1 MKKKLLVALLSFVMP
16 LSLSGCA
23 LQHLSNNGDK
33 VSVESS
39 SETLSSTEQ
48 TNSSITIA
56 EAIALAEASEG
67 ALTEQEYQVTGIIQ
81 TVSDAQYGEMTIQ
94 DDTGSLYIYGVYGK
108 DRETRYD
115 ALSDK
120 PVKGDEVTL
129 LGKLKMFKG
138 KPEMDRGYLQ
148 SFKHIDV
155 SENIDL
161 TQYKDATIKEARN
174 AAEDTKL
181 KVSGTVTRVTFANG
195 MKPNGFYLVSNDA
208 SIYVYGGDIAAQV
221 KEGNKI
227 TVAGEKANY
236 VLDSEK
242 THAETFGYQGCIQL
256 DNAYLVSND
265 GKTNEVDLS
274 WCEETTVKELMETP
288 LTNNI
293 TTNIYKVNALVKKQE
308 NPGYVNYYI
317 DDLDEKTGSY
327 VYTMCNGGD
336 FAWLDEFDGKICTV
350 YLSVHNAK
358 STKTGCVYRLIPIKV
373 VDENYTFDVA
383 NAPKFVL
390 DYFAKGQ
397 FEKEYEANPNLEVIT
412 SHSSELLGFENVTLT
427 YTSSDE
433 NVAYFA
439 TENDKLLFK
448 TKNSGEVK
456 ITIKATLGDYEATGE
471 VTVTVKTPVNADYI
485 SIANAY
491 ASEIGQEVTV
501 KGIIASSAVNR
512 TGFYIIDESGSIAV
526 QVADGKTLE
535 EVSIGQEVVVKGT
548 RAIIG
553 KAGGTPYQACIDGAT
568 FISKLETNK
577 EYSTASFKTI
587 TFAELFA
594 KSKDLSVDQTA
605 QVYVVEG
612 KVTKVDAQFYSN
624 IYLSDPNGT
633 DSIQFYTNNASQYT
647 NMLGDYI
654 DQTITM
660 EVALCNWNSKSAYAL
675 CGIAVVTENGK
686 IHNSINFN

>member
-39 SETLSSTEQ
+39 SEQ

-81 TVSDAQYGEMTIQ
+81 TVSNAQYGEMTIQ
-94 DDTGSLYIYGVYGK
+94 DDTGSLYIYGVYGQ

-181 KVSGTVTRVTFANG
+181 KVSGTVTRVTYASG

-208 SIYVYGGDIAAQV
+208 SIFVHGGDIAAQV

-227 TVAGEKANY
+227 TVAGEKTNY

-265 GKTNEVDLS
+265 NKTNEVDLS
-274 WCEETTVKELMETP
+274 WCEEKTVKELMETP

-397 FEKEYEANPNLEVIT
+397 FEKEYEVNPNLEVIT

-448 TKNSGEVK
+448 TKNPGEVK

-512 TGFYIIDESGSIAV
+512 PGFYIIDESGSIAV
-526 QVADGKTLE
+526 QVADGSILK

-587 TFAELFA
+587 TFAELLA

-612 KVTKVDAQFYSN
+612 KVTKVDAQYYSN
-624 IYLSDPNGT
+624 IYLSDPNGS
-633 DSIQFYTNNASQYT
+633 DSIQFYTGNASQYT

-686 IHNSINFN
+686 IHNSINF

>member
-39 SETLSSTEQ
+39 SEQ

-81 TVSDAQYGEMTIQ
+81 TVSNAQYGEMTIQ
-94 DDTGSLYIYGVYGK
+94 DDTGSLYIYGVYGQ

-181 KVSGTVTRVTFANG
+181 KVSGTVTRVTYASG

-227 TVAGEKANY
+227 TVAGEKTNY

-265 GKTNEVDLS
+265 NKTNEVDLS
-274 WCEETTVKELMETP
+274 WCEEKTVKELMETP

-308 NPGYVNYYI
+308 NPGFVNYYI

-397 FEKEYEANPNLEVIT
+397 FEKEYEVNPNLEVIT

-448 TKNSGEVK
+448 TKNPGEVK

-512 TGFYIIDESGSIAV
+512 PGFYIIDESGSIAV
-526 QVADGKTLE
+526 QVADGSILK

-587 TFAELFA
+587 TFAELLA

-612 KVTKVDAQFYSN
+612 KVTKVDAQYYSN
-624 IYLSDPNGT
+624 IYLSDPNGS
-633 DSIQFYTNNASQYT
+633 DSIQFYTGNASQYT

-686 IHNSINFN
+686 IHNSINF

>member
-39 SETLSSTEQ
+39 SEQ

-174 AAEDTKL
+174 AAEAAKL
-181 KVSGTVTRVTFANG
+181 KVSGTVTRVTYASG

-242 THAETFGYQGCIQL
+242 THAETFGYQGCIQI

-265 GKTNEVDLS
+265 GKTNEVNLS
-274 WCEETTVKELMETP
+274 WCEEKTVKELMETP

-293 TTNIYKVNALVKKQE
+293 TTNIYKVNALVKKQD
-308 NPGYVNYYI
+308 NPGFVNYYI
-317 DDLDEKTGSY
+317 DDLDGKTGTY
-327 VYTMCNGGD
+327 VYTSCNGGD

-350 YLSVHNAK
+350 YVSVHNAK

-526 QVADGKTLE
+526 QVADGSTLK

-553 KAGGTPYQACIDGAT
+553 KSGGTPYQACIDGAT

-686 IHNSINFN
+686 IHNSINF

>member
-39 SETLSSTEQ
+39 SEQ
-48 TNSSITIA
+48 TNGSITIA
-56 EAIALAEASEG
+56 EAIALAEASGE

-81 TVSDAQYGEMTIQ
+81 TVSNAQYGEMTIQ
-94 DDTGSLYIYGVYGK
+94 DDTGSLYIYGVFGK

-181 KVSGTVTRVTFANG
+181 KVSGTVTRVTFADG
-195 MKPNGFYLVSNDA
+195 MKPNGFYLVGNDA

-227 TVAGEKANY
+227 TVAGEKTNY

-242 THAETFGYQGCIQL
+242 IHAETFGYQGCIQI

-274 WCEETTVKELMETP
+274 WCEEKTVKELMETP

-308 NPGYVNYYI
+308 NPGYVNYHI

-397 FEKEYEANPNLEVIT
+397 FEKEYEVNPNLEVIT
-412 SHSSELLGFENVTLT
+412 SHSSELLGFKNVTLT

-456 ITIKATLGDYEATGE
+456 ITIKATLGNYEATGE

-512 TGFYIIDESGSIAV
+512 PGFYIIDESGSIVV
-526 QVADGKTLE
+526 QVADGETLK

-553 KAGGTPYQACIDGAT
+553 KEGGTPYQACIDGAT

-587 TFAELFA
+587 TFAELLA

-612 KVTKVDAQFYSN
+612 KVTKVDAQYYSN
-624 IYLSDPNGT
+624 IYLSDPNGS

-660 EVALCNWNSKSAYAL
+660 EVALCNWNSKSAYTL

-686 IHNSINFN
+686 IHNSINF

>member
-1 MKKKLLVALLSFVMP
+1 
-16 LSLSGCA
+16 
-23 LQHLSNNGDK
+23 
-33 VSVESS
+33 
-39 SETLSSTEQ
+39 
-48 TNSSITIA
+48 
-56 EAIALAEASEG
+56 
-67 ALTEQEYQVTGIIQ
+67 
-81 TVSDAQYGEMTIQ
+81 
-94 DDTGSLYIYGVYGK
+94 
-108 DRETRYD
+108 
-115 ALSDK
+115 
-120 PVKGDEVTL
+120 
-129 LGKLKMFKG
+129 MFKG

-181 KVSGTVTRVTFANG
+181 KVSGTVTRVTFADG

-227 TVAGEKANY
+227 TVAGEKTNY

-242 THAETFGYQGCIQL
+242 IHAETFGYQGCIQI

-274 WCEETTVKELMETP
+274 WCEEKTVKELMETP

-293 TTNIYKVNALVKKQE
+293 TTNIYKVNALVKKQD
-308 NPGYVNYYI
+308 NPGFVNYYI

-397 FEKEYEANPNLEVIT
+397 FEKEYEVNPNLEVIT
-412 SHSSELLGFENVTLT
+412 SHSSELLGFKNVTLT

-456 ITIKATLGDYEATGE
+456 ITIKATLGNYEATGE

-512 TGFYIIDESGSIAV
+512 PGFYIIDESGSIVV
-526 QVADGKTLE
+526 QVADGETLK

-553 KAGGTPYQACIDGAT
+553 KEGGTPYQACIDGAT

-612 KVTKVDAQFYSN
+612 KVTKVDAQYYSN
-624 IYLSDPNGT
+624 IYLSDPNGS

-660 EVALCNWNSKSAYAL
+660 EVALCNWNSKSAYTL

-686 IHNSINFN
+686 IHNSINF

>member
-39 SETLSSTEQ
+39 SEQ

-227 TVAGEKANY
+227 TVAGEK
-236 VLDSEK
+236 
-242 THAETFGYQGCIQL
+242 
-256 DNAYLVSND
+256 
-265 GKTNEVDLS
+265 
-274 WCEETTVKELMETP
+274 
-288 LTNNI
+288 
-293 TTNIYKVNALVKKQE
+293 
-308 NPGYVNYYI
+308 
-317 DDLDEKTGSY
+317 
-327 VYTMCNGGD
+327 
-336 FAWLDEFDGKICTV
+336 
-350 YLSVHNAK
+350 
-358 STKTGCVYRLIPIKV
+358 LIM
-373 VDENYTFDVA
+373 Y
-383 NAPKFVL
+383 
-390 DYFAKGQ
+390 
-397 FEKEYEANPNLEVIT
+397 
-412 SHSSELLGFENVTLT
+412 
-427 YTSSDE
+427 
-433 NVAYFA
+433 
-439 TENDKLLFK
+439 
-448 TKNSGEVK
+448 
-456 ITIKATLGDYEATGE
+456 
-471 VTVTVKTPVNADYI
+471 
-485 SIANAY
+485 
-491 ASEIGQEVTV
+491 
-501 KGIIASSAVNR
+501 
-512 TGFYIIDESGSIAV
+512 
-526 QVADGKTLE
+526 
-535 EVSIGQEVVVKGT
+535 
-548 RAIIG
+548 
-553 KAGGTPYQACIDGAT
+553 
-568 FISKLETNK
+568 
-577 EYSTASFKTI
+577 
-587 TFAELFA
+587 
-594 KSKDLSVDQTA
+594 
-605 QVYVVEG
+605 
-612 KVTKVDAQFYSN
+612 
-624 IYLSDPNGT
+624 
-633 DSIQFYTNNASQYT
+633 
-647 NMLGDYI
+647 
-654 DQTITM
+654 
-660 EVALCNWNSKSAYAL
+660 
-675 CGIAVVTENGK
+675 
-686 IHNSINFN
+686 